1 LKRFFCLL
9 VFTLLAY
16 WPAAAQTQAPIRV
29 NCGGPSYTDSS
40 GNVWQADADFKGGS
54 VSKTQAHVSGTSD
67 PALFQD
73 GRLNTASTPLLYS
86 FPVADGKYHVN
97 LYFAETNPSDQKMSA
112 RVFDV
117 KMQGNYVFRNLDIF
131 ANAGADGALIK
142 EADVSV
148 TNGMLSVEF
157 DNVIGDALI
166 DAIEILPG
174 TSGPILTLNFKYP
187 DGTPVLGTL
196 GYAVTSSLLSFQGSQ
211 ALVNGSAQ
219 SALFAN
225 PSSLGISVQFSVKLS
240 LTDNAG
246 HTLWQLNLGMNPAQ
260 VNLGGVQSSSL
271 NVVVQKM

>member
-1 LKRFFCLL
+1 MKRLCCLL
-9 VFTLLAY
+9 VFALLAY
-16 WPAAAQTQAPIRV
+16 WPAAAEAQAPIRI

-40 GNVWQADADFKGGS
+40 GNVWKADADFKGGS
-54 VSKTQAHVSGTSD
+54 VSQTQAHVSGTSD

-73 GRLNTASTPLLYS
+73 GRLNAASTPLLYS

-97 LYFAETNPSDQKMSA
+97 LYFAETNPSDQKVSA

-117 KMQGNYVFRNLDIF
+117 KIQGSWAFRNLDIF
-131 ANAGADGALIK
+131 ANAGANGALIK

-148 TNGMLSVEF
+148 TNGTLSVEF
-157 DNVIGDALI
+157 DNVIGNALI

-174 TSGPILTLNFKYP
+174 TSGPILSLNFKYP

-196 GYAVTSSLLSFQGSQ
+196 GYAVTSSVLSFEGSQ
-211 ALVNGSAQ
+211 ALVNGSAE

-225 PSSLGISVQFSVKLS
+225 PSALGISAQFTVKLS

-260 VNLGGVQSSSL
+260 VNLGGIQSSSL
-271 NVVVQKM
+271 SVVVQKM